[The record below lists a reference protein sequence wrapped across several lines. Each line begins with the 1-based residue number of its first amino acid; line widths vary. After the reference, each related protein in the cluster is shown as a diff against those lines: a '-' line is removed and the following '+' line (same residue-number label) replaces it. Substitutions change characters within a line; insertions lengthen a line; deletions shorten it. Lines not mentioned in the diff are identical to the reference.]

1 MTTVPQAP
9 GGPVPGPEPAAPA
22 PPDPSSGIVELYT
35 DGACSGN
42 PGPGGWAV
50 LMRDG
55 DTEREFGDG
64 EPDTTNNRMELL
76 AAVRGLEL
84 LERRRRVR
92 LVTDSAYVRDGMASY
107 IERWKRRGWRT
118 SEGKPVKNRDLW
130 LRLDEAAARHEV
142 QWEWIRAH
150 SGHPENERADARA
163 RAEAQIA
170 AGHGPVPWHLK
181 L

>member
-1 MTTVPQAP
+1 MTTAPEAP
-9 GGPVPGPEPAAPA
+9 GGGPAPEPAALPG
-22 PPDPSSGIVELYT
+22 PFGIVELFT

-50 LMRDG
+50 LMRHG
-55 DTEREFGDG
+55 DTEREFGGG
-64 EPDTTNNRMELL
+64 ETHTTNNRMELL
-76 AAVRGLEL
+76 AAVQGLEA
-84 LERRRRVR
+84 LERGCRVR
-92 LVTDSAYVRDGMASY
+92 LVTDSTYVRDGITSW

-142 QWEWIRAH
+142 EWEWTRAH

-163 RAEAQIA
+163 RAEAAIA
-170 AGHGPVPWHLK
+170 AGRGPVPWRLG

>member
-1 MTTVPQAP
+1 MTTAPQAP
-9 GGPVPGPEPAAPA
+9 GSPEPAAP
-22 PPDPSSGIVELYT
+22 PDSGAAGIVELYT

-50 LMRDG
+50 LLRHG
-55 DTEREFGDG
+55 DTEREFGGG
-64 EPDTTNNRMELL
+64 EAHTTNNRMELL
-76 AAVRGLEL
+76 AAVRGLEA
-84 LERRRRVR
+84 LERRCRVR
-92 LVTDSAYVRDGMASY
+92 LVTDSTYVRDGMNSY

-118 SEGKPVKNRDLW
+118 SEGKPIKNRDLW

-142 QWEWIRAH
+142 EWEWIRAH
-150 SGHPENERADARA
+150 SGHMENERADARA

-170 AGHGPVPWHLK
+170 AGRGPVPWHLR